1 MLDIEFVFRNDAA
14 IGGTGH
20 SGKHGGEAGVAS
32 ENFEDHETLVGAGGS
47 AEAVD
52 HLNGARDAGAEADA
66 VVGAGDVV
74 VHRFRDADNFETL
87 LVQANSIAE
96 RVIAADGDERI
107 NAEPGEILEDFGSE
121 VVFLGGELVLEMRR
135 DAGLGH
141 PAGIGTGRME
151 KGAAGAAGAINGLF
165 VEKEEVVGV
174 VVILRADHVH
184 EAGPA
189 VANADDLVA
198 FANGAKSDAA
208 DGGIETGNIAA
219 SGKDA
224 DDAFLGVDVSHYS
237 RIAFSVEA
245 EDEII
250 HYGGVFRKGR
260 PKEL

>member
-1 MLDIEFVFRNDAA
+1 MR
-14 IGGTGH
+14 
-20 SGKHGGEAGVAS
+20 
-32 ENFEDHETLVGAGGS
+32 AGGS

-74 VHRFRDADNFETL
+74 VHRFRNADNFEAF
-87 LVQANSIAE
+87 LVETNAVAE
-96 RVIAADGDERI
+96 GVVATDGDKGI

-121 VVFLGGELVLEMRR
+121 VVLLGGESLPEMSG
-135 DAGLGH
+135 DAGLAH
-141 PAGIGTGRME
+141 AAGIGAGRME
-151 KGAAGAAGAINGLF
+151 KGAAGAAGAIDDLF
-165 VEKEEVVGV
+165 VEKVEVVGV
-174 VVILRADHVH
+174 VVILLADHVH

-237 RIAFSVEA
+237 RIALSLDA
-245 EDEII
+245 EQGII
-250 HYGGVFRKGR
+250 LFGGVFRKSEGGIR
-260 PKEL
+260 VSRKK